1 MNYIVPDRKPLFFE
15 NLTTPSDQ
23 PLLVDDPAMVF
34 LSLPGFSKRKLQ
46 PKASSRPYSALRIVK
61 KSFFQSLI
69 RRLFYTTLDVVLHPA
84 VTTALRNDE
93 CCEPAPQRQ
102 RSA

>member
-34 LSLPGFSKRKLQ
+34 LSLPGFSKRKLLNC
-46 PKASSRPYSALRIVK
+46 AS
-61 KSFFQSLI
+61 KSFI
-69 RRLFYTTLDVVLHPA
+69 TTVFRPA
-84 VTTALRNDE
+84 N
-93 CCEPAPQRQ
+93 C
-102 RSA
+102 